1 MQIPHTNFWY
11 VEKSALSTLIIDSP
25 TPTRYKIMTTNHS
38 HRFVLKPQQNKRA
51 TLAACTAA
59 TVCSF
64 TSTEICHQQT
74 ILIFAREKNGKLSG
88 AVCISFWPWEKTIF
102 TIRCLS
108 TLSSQH
114 LPTFFLYFSAKF
126 LLRSFL
132 MLLDIVCPVR
142 WLECVCIVHFWC
154 LLTGLNVSRKYKKK
168 NVLNWPTSNWTM
180 NGVAF
185 SILWLPCCK
194 LQLISSTEVEGIS
207 QRLQ

>member
-1 MQIPHTNFWY
+1 MSCTIRNYSRNGLIIITINLSSTDFPSHKKQFFFFLQIPHTNFWY

-114 LPTFFLYFSAKF
+114 LPTFFFIF
-126 LLRSFL
+126 QQNF
-132 MLLDIVCPVR
+132 CWGP
-142 WLECVCIVHFWC
+142 FWC
-154 LLTGLNVSRKYKKK
+154 YWILFALFGGLNVFA
-168 NVLNWPTSNWTM
+168 LCTS
-180 NGVAF
+180 GVY
-185 SILWLPCCK
+185 SL
-194 LQLISSTEVEGIS
+194 G
-207 QRLQ
+207 

>member
-1 MQIPHTNFWY
+1 MIFRNYSRNGLIINTINLSSTDFPSHKKQFFFFANSSHQFLVCRKERHEVY
-11 VEKSALSTLIIDSP
+11 ALSTLIIDSP

-38 HRFVLKPQQNKRA
+38 RRFVLKPQQNKRA

-168 NVLNWPTSNWTM
+168 M
-180 NGVAF
+180 
-185 SILWLPCCK
+185 C
-194 LQLISSTEVEGIS
+194 
-207 QRLQ
+207 